1 MTIMRGDHH
10 GGEASS
16 TWSLDPVL
24 DPVDLE
30 LAAGIFQ
37 SLAEEMGVSLVRSAR
52 SANIKERRDSST
64 AIFDHRGRLV
74 AQAEHIPVHLGA
86 LPASVRVV
94 AGREQSPG
102 DVWILNHPYMG
113 GTHLPDVTMVAPVFV
128 GGKLGAYVATRA
140 HHAEIGGMHGGSMS
154 AGTRELYQE
163 GLIVPPVRIRREGVE
178 CQDILALILANCRR
192 PEERQ
197 GDLRAQTAAVA
208 LGADRLA
215 AIGERR
221 GEGYLGTAMREVR
234 AYSIRRVCASLAC
247 LPAGTYHGEDFLEGD
262 GISTVPVPIRVDIDV
277 RKDSLVFDLS
287 ASAEEVEGNL
297 NCPRAVT
304 ESACL
309 FVARSLLDPSPMGA
323 AGCAELVEVRTRSG
337 SVVDARMPR
346 AVAGGNVETSQRI
359 VDAALD
365 GLGEVLDLPAASQG
379 TMNNLVIA
387 GTGFSYY
394 ETVAGGGGASRHGDG
409 ADGVH
414 SAMTN
419 TLNTPVEAV
428 EKEFPVKVLRDEFR
442 EGSGGAGMNRGAEGL
457 IREFQVLQPC
467 LMSLLAER
475 QVEGAPVGSK
485 VVRALSAGDVIT

>member
-163 GLIVPPVRIRREGVE
+163 RSILPDTVHVFPLTWTHRAFLRSPHDAHESQHRR
-178 CQDILALILANCRR
+178 Q
-192 PEERQ
+192 
-197 GDLRAQTAAVA
+197 
-208 LGADRLA
+208 
-215 AIGERR
+215 
-221 GEGYLGTAMREVR
+221 
-234 AYSIRRVCASLAC
+234 ASLPQKPG
-247 LPAGTYHGEDFLEGD
+247 LPSSHPANGFLPCRD
-262 GISTVPVPIRVDIDV
+262 G
-277 RKDSLVFDLS
+277 
-287 ASAEEVEGNL
+287 
-297 NCPRAVT
+297 
-304 ESACL
+304 
-309 FVARSLLDPSPMGA
+309 
-323 AGCAELVEVRTRSG
+323 
-337 SVVDARMPR
+337 
-346 AVAGGNVETSQRI
+346 
-359 VDAALD
+359 
-365 GLGEVLDLPAASQG
+365 
-379 TMNNLVIA
+379 
-387 GTGFSYY
+387 
-394 ETVAGGGGASRHGDG
+394 
-409 ADGVH
+409 
-414 SAMTN
+414 
-419 TLNTPVEAV
+419 
-428 EKEFPVKVLRDEFR
+428 
-442 EGSGGAGMNRGAEGL
+442 
-457 IREFQVLQPC
+457 
-467 LMSLLAER
+467 
-475 QVEGAPVGSK
+475 
-485 VVRALSAGDVIT
+485 